1 VQVHFGEKDPLRNQN
16 VIGALAARVRASGV
30 TFEHHDYPTSGHL
43 FADPDLPAYDAAAV
57 DLMFERVVEF
67 LKS

>member
-1 VQVHFGEKDPLRNQN
+1 MHLDR
-16 VIGALAARVRASGV
+16 RVGWPRAASGAA
-30 TFEHHDYPTSGHL
+30 FQQHDYTTTGHL
-43 FADPDLPAYDAAAV
+43 FADPDMPAYDATAA

>member
-1 VQVHFGEKDPLRNQN
+1 LRNEK
-16 VIGALAARVRASGV
+16 VIDALAVRVRASGAA
-30 TFEHHDYPTSGHL
+30 FEHHDYPTSGHL
-43 FADPDLPAYDAAAV
+43 FADPDMPAYDAVAA